1 MSPTP
6 EASPVPCAKEVSDLI
21 KYCVIF
27 GNTEEPDRLEA
38 VDSKVRKAEV
48 ALFAAIH
55 AHAERAQAEERAT
68 LERMVYA
75 DMKSEKERTASAVSE
90 AVEPYKTLSA
100 DLQGIIGDLRRE
112 VEAQQRATSI
122 ASESASEV
130 SGALSLIESAV
141 TLSPRDW
148 SLDARD
154 AIIYGVAVGW
164 GDALRDIIRRHSW
177 DYRASDAVFNGHAAL
192 APYRSRGGE
201 GENVAMPCTYCGQ
214 PATRFH
220 IPDTGVGT
228 CEDCLKSG
236 LAPSGAAKEGE

>member
-1 MSPTP
+1 MSRLVYLDVD
-6 EASPVPCAKEVSDLI
+6 EW
-21 KYCVIF
+21 
-27 GNTEEPDRLEA
+27 NTLQ
-38 VDSKVRKAEV
+38 S
-48 ALFAAIH
+48 AIH
-55 AHAERAQAEERAT
+55 AHAERRVEEVVASRKRPDGSLFPDPGPVVMGWLKEADTETVFEAMVEQTAEYAT
-68 LERMVYA
+68 CH
-75 DMKSEKERTASAVSE
+75 ASAVSE

-100 DLQGIIGDLRRE
+100 DLQGTIGDLRRE

-177 DYRASDAVFNGHAAL
+177 DYRASDAVYNGHAAL
-192 APYRSRGGE
+192 APYRSRGEE

-220 IPDTGVGT
+220 IPDPGVGT

-236 LAPSGAAKEGE
+236 LAPSGAAKEGEA